1 MLKGLSSAVKKAEG
15 EISVQLADLL
25 VFLGY
30 FALILYVGGI
40 AYIGGYNSGWS
51 FPVLSD
57 QGVVETAV
65 IFLNAVFSTAGQAL
79 LFSAAI
85 ILLAALF
92 FVARFALR
100 LWIGYLT
107 ILSLFVLLLLA
118 SALIGHLAG
127 RADARSDKLSDQTTL
142 PAFRAETEEFRTA
155 EFHLLH
161 ETKDRLLLFIPVDLA
176 ESDVQL
182 RVLKR
187 SNFPDYEVT
196 LK

>member
-40 AYIGGYNSGWS
+40 AYIRGYNAGWS
-51 FPVLSD
+51 FAVLSD

-65 IFLNAVFSTAGQAL
+65 IFLNAVFTTTGQAA
-79 LFSAAI
+79 LFSASI
-85 ILLAALF
+85 IILAALF

-107 ILSLFVLLLLA
+107 ILSLFVLLLLG
-118 SALIGHLAG
+118 SALIGHWAG
-127 RADARSDKLSDQTTL
+127 VLDARSDKLADSTTL
-142 PAFRAETEEFRTA
+142 PAFKAASEDYRTA

-161 ETKDRLLLFIPVDLA
+161 ETEDRLLLFRPVDLA

-182 RVLKR
+182 RVLTR
-187 SNFPDYEVT
+187 STFPDYEVT
-196 LK
+196 LR

>member
-1 MLKGLSSAVKKAEG
+1 MLQGLSSAVKKAEG

-30 FALILYVGGI
+30 FALVLYVGGI
-40 AYIGGYNSGWS
+40 AYIRGYNAGWS

-57 QGVVETAV
+57 HGVVETAV
-65 IFLNAVFSTAGQAL
+65 IFLNAVFTTTGQAI
-79 LFSAAI
+79 LFSIAI
-85 ILLAALF
+85 IVLAALF
-92 FVARFALR
+92 FIARFALR

-107 ILSLFVLLLLA
+107 ILSLFVLLLLGF
-118 SALIGHLAG
+118 ALIGHWAG
-127 RADARSDKLSDQTTL
+127 VVDARTDKLANSTTL
-142 PAFRAETEEFRTA
+142 PAFKAQSEEYRTA

-161 ETKDRLLLFIPVDLA
+161 ETKDRLLLFKPVDLA

-182 RVLKR
+182 RVLMR

-196 LK
+196 LR

>member
-1 MLKGLSSAVKKAEG
+1 MLQGLSSAVKKAEG

-40 AYIGGYNSGWS
+40 AYIRGYNNGWS

-57 QGVVETAV
+57 QGVAETAV
-65 IFLNAVFSTAGQAL
+65 IFLDAVFTTAGQAI

-85 ILLAALF
+85 IVLAALF

-107 ILSLFVLLLLA
+107 ILSLFVLLLLG
-118 SALIGHLAG
+118 SALLGHKAG
-127 RADARSDKLSDQTTL
+127 GKDALTDKLSDRTTL
-142 PAFRAETEEFRTA
+142 PAFKAETEEFRTA

-161 ETKDRLLLFIPVDLA
+161 ETDDRLLVFRPVDL
-176 ESDVQL
+176 EQSDVLL

-187 SNFPDYEVT
+187 SDYADYEVT